1 MSTPSVA
8 VPAVRPTTAPAEDV
22 ERYAAVR
29 QYSLAQILAV
39 WAAAVLPMAVLAWL
53 VAPAL
58 EDNFSGTGNVPM
70 AKALLVCLT
79 VGLIWQFFLVAVL
92 VWREQHTFRWSR
104 LNQGCALA
112 PFAAEPAER
121 PRRRQAV
128 ADPDPVDRAVRC
140 RVDAPSRRRAG
151 GQGLRSVSGL
161 GCRSELLE
169 RCLGPG
175 SASSFSC
182 RSSTPF

>member
-39 WAAAVLPMAVLAWL
+39 WAEAVLPMAVRAWL

-79 VGLIWQFFLVAVL
+79 VGDGA
-92 VWREQHTFRWSR
+92 
-104 LNQGCALA
+104 
-112 PFAAEPAER
+112 
-121 PRRRQAV
+121 
-128 ADPDPVDRAVRC
+128 
-140 RVDAPSRRRAG
+140 
-151 GQGLRSVSGL
+151 
-161 GCRSELLE
+161 
-169 RCLGPG
+169 
-175 SASSFSC
+175 
-182 RSSTPF
+182 